1 MKTTKLLW
9 VLMLSAMFLVSCG
22 DAWPK
27 EEQKAY
33 MDECVNSATA
43 GGYVSRSAAEGY
55 CECTLNKLM
64 KIFSKPE
71 DITPEDITSVA
82 ILEAIGDC
90 AYKLE

>member
-64 KIFSKPE
+64 KKFSK
-71 DITPEDITSVA
+71 PEDITSVA